1 MTKKSKNK
9 NYDDVNAFPGFKY
22 KQLVYTHTALVVV
35 LYTTGSKF
43 NK

>member
-9 NYDDVNAFPGFKY
+9 NYDDVNAFVFKY

-35 LYTTGSKF
+35 FIHYRLKIQ
-43 NK
+43 

>member
-35 LYTTGSKF
+35 FIHYRLKIQ
-43 NK
+43 